1 MHVHREAL
9 RLSFRSLVR
18 RPAESLLLTVS
29 VALAVGA
36 TVTGAVLANAGAAI
50 SERLPALLR
59 YREIVVS
66 TRAESST
73 MKLPAR
79 PRLATS
85 VVLTAED
92 LQHARS
98 MSPAV
103 QYAYVAEM
111 EGWSLNTTQASP
123 KPQRESLSGMAV
135 TPGFFAARN
144 LVPAAGSLFTATDV
158 ARGEPV
164 MVLGARLGAA
174 LFEDGMA
181 LDRTLRTDG
190 RRYRIIGVLEPS
202 GASEDDFAFTPLP
215 GAGSDNQSDD
225 SGVTIRFR
233 DRRSLRFAVADRESL
248 DAAREQLISYFD
260 ATYGA
265 GLVQV
270 SDPAAEAQLLAG
282 RFRGVVRI
290 VLFLTALVVAV
301 ASLYMANVFA
311 ARALRKRRS
320 VGILKALGATGAEV
334 FVVFLVEAM
343 AIGAAGAVAGLQV
356 AVVLMGIVLY
366 AVRAEVP
373 VDIDP
378 TAALALTWLIFAA
391 CSLLPA
397 AAAVRAPAAEAM
409 RYE

>member
-36 TVTGAVLANAGAAI
+36 TVTGVTLANAGAAI
-50 SERLPALLR
+50 SEQLPSWLR

-66 TRAESST
+66 TRAERST

-85 VVLTAED
+85 AVLTAED
-92 LQHARS
+92 LQRARS
-98 MSPAV
+98 MVPAV
-103 QYAYVAEM
+103 QYAYVTETT
-111 EGWSLNTTQASP
+111 GWSLRTTPGVSETAT
-123 KPQRESLSGMAV
+123 RRLSGMTV
-135 TPGFFAARN
+135 TPDFFAARN
-144 LVPAAGSLFTATDV
+144 LVPAAGSLFTAADV
-158 ARGEPV
+158 KRGEPV

-174 LFEDGMA
+174 LFEGGMA
-181 LDRTLRTDG
+181 VGRTITTED
-190 RRYRIIGVLEPS
+190 RRYRVIGVLEPS
-202 GASEDDFAFTPLP
+202 GAIEDDYAFTTPP
-215 GAGSDNQSDD
+215 GD
-225 SGVTIRFR
+225 SGNASKSGVVSIRFR
-233 DRRSLRFAVADRESL
+233 DWRSLRFAVADRESL

-260 ATYGA
+260 AAYGA
-265 GLVQV
+265 GLVHV
-270 SDPAAEAQLLAG
+270 SDPQAEARLLSG

-290 VLFLTALVVAV
+290 VLFLTVLVVSV

-343 AIGAAGAVAGLQV
+343 AIGAAGAVAGLQLAV
-356 AVVLMGIVLY
+356 ALVGIVLY
-366 AVRAEVP
+366 AIRAETP
-373 VDIDP
+373 VGFDP
-378 TAALALTWLIFAA
+378 VTPLALAWLIFAA

>member
-36 TVTGAVLANAGAAI
+36 TVTGVTLANAGAAI
-50 SERLPALLR
+50 SEQLPSWLR

-66 TRAESST
+66 TRAERST

-85 VVLTAED
+85 AVLTAED
-92 LQHARS
+92 LQRARL
-98 MSPAV
+98 MVPAV
-103 QYAYVAEM
+103 QYAYVTETT
-111 EGWSLNTTQASP
+111 GWSLRTPQASP
-123 KPQRESLSGMAV
+123 KPQREFLSGMTV
-135 TPGFFAARN
+135 TPDFFAARN
-144 LVPAAGSLFTATDV
+144 LVPAAGSLFTAADV
-158 ARGEPV
+158 KRGEPV

-174 LFEDGMA
+174 LFEDGVA
-181 LDRTLRTDG
+181 VGRTIRTED
-190 RRYRIIGVLEPS
+190 RRYRVIGVLEPS
-202 GASEDDFAFTPLP
+202 GAIEDDYAFTTPP
-215 GAGSDNQSDD
+215 GAD
-225 SGVTIRFR
+225 SGSASESAVVSIRFR
-233 DRRSLRFAVADRESL
+233 DWRSLRFAVADRESL

-260 ATYGA
+260 AAYGA
-265 GLVQV
+265 GLVHV
-270 SDPAAEAQLLAG
+270 SDPQAEARLLSG

-290 VLFLTALVVAV
+290 VLFLSALVASV

-356 AVVLMGIVLY
+356 AVALVGIVLY
-366 AVRAEVP
+366 TIRAETP
-373 VDIDP
+373 VGFDP
-378 TAALALTWLIFAA
+378 VTPLALAWLIFAA

>member
-36 TVTGAVLANAGAAI
+36 TVTGVTLANAGAAI
-50 SERLPALLR
+50 SEQLPSWLR

-66 TRAESST
+66 TRAERST

-85 VVLTAED
+85 AVLTAED
-92 LQHARS
+92 LQRARS
-98 MSPAV
+98 MVPAV
-103 QYAYVAEM
+103 QYAYVAETT
-111 EGWSLNTTQASP
+111 GWSLRTTPGVSETAA
-123 KPQRESLSGMAV
+123 RRLSGMMV
-135 TPGFFAARN
+135 TPDFFAARN
-144 LVPAAGSLFTATDV
+144 LVPAAGSLFTAADA

-174 LFEDGMA
+174 LFEDGVA
-181 LDRTLRTDG
+181 VGRTITTED
-190 RRYRIIGVLEPS
+190 RRYRVIGVLEPS
-202 GASEDDFAFTPLP
+202 GVIEDDYAFTTPP
-215 GAGSDNQSDD
+215 GD
-225 SGVTIRFR
+225 SGNASKSGVVSIRFR
-233 DRRSLRFAVADRESL
+233 DWRSLRFAVADWESP

-260 ATYGA
+260 AAYGA
-265 GLVQV
+265 GLVHV
-270 SDPAAEAQLLAG
+270 SDPQAEARLQAG

-290 VLFLTALVVAV
+290 VLFLTVLVVSV

-311 ARALRKRRS
+311 ARALLKRRS

-343 AIGAAGAVAGLQV
+343 AIGAAGAVAGLQLAV
-356 AVVLMGIVLY
+356 ALVGIVLY
-366 AVRAEVP
+366 TIRAEAP
-373 VDIDP
+373 VGFDP
-378 TAALALTWLIFAA
+378 VTPLALAWLIFAA

>member
-1 MHVHREAL
+1 MHIHREAL
-9 RLSFRSLVR
+9 RLSVRSLVR

-36 TVTGAVLANAGAAI
+36 TVTGITLLANARVAI
-50 SERLPALLR
+50 SERLPSLLR

-79 PRLATS
+79 PRLASS

-98 MSPAV
+98 MSPAI
-103 QYAYVAEM
+103 QYAYITEM
-111 EGWSLNTTQASP
+111 KWWSLNATEASP
-123 KPQRESLSGMAV
+123 KPQRESLSGLVV
-135 TPGFFAARN
+135 TPDFFAARN
-144 LVPAAGSLFTATDV
+144 LVPSAGSLFTATDM

-164 MVLGARLGAA
+164 MVLGARLGST

-181 LDRTLRTDG
+181 LGRTIATEG
-190 RRYRIIGVLEPS
+190 RRYRVIGVLERS
-202 GASEDDFAFTPLP
+202 GTSADSYVFTTPH
-215 GAGSDNQSDD
+215 GIGSDYSV
-225 SGVTIRFR
+225 VTTRFR
-233 DRRSLRFAVADRESL
+233 DWRSLRFTVADRKSL

-260 ATYGA
+260 ATYGS

-270 SDPAAEAQLLAG
+270 SDPQVQAQLIAG

-290 VLFLTALVVAV
+290 VLFLTALVLSVS
-301 ASLYMANVFA
+301 SLYMANVFA
-311 ARALRKRRS
+311 ARALRRRRS
-320 VGILKALGATGAEV
+320 VGILKAMGATGTDV

-343 AIGAAGAVAGLQV
+343 AIGAAGVAAGVQVAGILFSIV
-356 AVVLMGIVLY
+356 AYTIRVEVWWRLDPA
-366 AVRAEVP
+366 AVGL
-373 VDIDP
+373 
-378 TAALALTWLIFAA
+378 ALASLIVAA